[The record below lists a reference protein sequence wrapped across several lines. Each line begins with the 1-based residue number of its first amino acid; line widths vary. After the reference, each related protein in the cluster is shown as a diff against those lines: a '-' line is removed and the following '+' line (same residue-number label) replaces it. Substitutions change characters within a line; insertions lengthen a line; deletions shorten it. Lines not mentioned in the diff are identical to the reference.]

1 MWIYCVKGKK
11 LHTCDIH
18 SLEEL
23 KKLGEK
29 FDWLWVDCLEPSPEE
44 FNIILHFTNI
54 EPKFLEDVKS
64 GKIFSHHR
72 KFDSY
77 TLISISFAAMQKELK
92 TYPIY
97 IIAGQKTLFTIRTE
111 ESSIPIEYAIQA
123 LKDSLP
129 EDENL
134 KPSFVLCEVLRE
146 TTNRNLDVVMALREI
161 IEKLEEKA
169 MAKPSKTVMNEVFTL
184 KKQIAK
190 FYRLLWDEQ
199 QILGSLKNGII
210 PNIKLCEKSVL
221 SLEDTLNN
229 VSRELEILTSYDSAL
244 DGVLRLQDLSMIHRV
259 EKTLI
264 YLTVITVIM
273 NLILI
278 LLSIFKG

>member
-1 MWIYCVKGKK
+1 MWTYCIKGKN
-11 LHTCDIH
+11 LHTCGIH

-29 FDWLWVDCLEPSPEE
+29 FDWLWVDCLELSPEE
-44 FNIILHFTNI
+44 FNIISHFTNI

-64 GKIFSHHR
+64 GKIFSHH
-72 KFDSY
+72 KKINSY

-92 TYPIY
+92 THPIY
-97 IIAGQKTLFTIRTE
+97 IIVGQKMLFTIRTK

-146 TTNRNLDVVMALREI
+146 ITNRNLDVVMALREI

-199 QILGSLKNGII
+199 QMLGSLKNGII
-210 PNIKLCEKSVL
+210 PNIKLWEKSIL

-229 VSRELEILTSYDSAL
+229 VSRELEFLTSYDSAL

-259 EKTLI
+259 ERTLI

-273 NLILI
+273 DLFLI